1 VDMAITHVIRGD
13 DHVNNTPR
21 QILLYQAL
29 GATPPLFAHVPMI
42 LGADKTKLSK
52 RHGATAVVAYREM
65 GYLPEALINAL
76 ARLGWSHGDQEVFS
90 VAELIERFGLEAV
103 GKGAAVFDADRLAHL
118 NHHHLQQATP
128 ERLAGL
134 LPPFLAERG
143 ITQWDNEV
151 LLQALP
157 HLVARTPTLKELAD
171 WAEPYLIEEPVMDL
185 AARAK
190 FLNPAG
196 AAVME
201 RVAEMVAAKGV
212 DDPAALEQGFRELA
226 AELGAK
232 LGAVAQPTRVALT
245 GRTASP
251 GIFEVMGFLGRERV
265 LRRLAR
271 AAELARG

>member
-1 VDMAITHVIRGD
+1 MAITHVIRGD

-42 LGADKTKLSK
+42 LGGDKAKLSK

-76 ARLGWSHGDQEVFS
+76 ARLGWSHGDQEVFTL
-90 VAELIERFGLEAV
+90 AELVEHFGLEAV

-118 NHHHLQQATP
+118 NHHHLQQAAP

-134 LPPFLAERG
+134 LPPFLAARG
-143 ITQWDNEV
+143 ITAWDGEV
-151 LLQALP
+151 LRKAIP
-157 HLVARTPTLKELAD
+157 HLVARTPTLVELAD
-171 WAEPYLIEEPVMDL
+171 WAEPYLVDEPVMDP
-185 AARAK
+185 AARSK
-190 FLNPAG
+190 FLTPAG
-196 AAVME
+196 AEVLA
-201 RVAEMVAAKGV
+201 RVAEMIASLGV

-226 AELGAK
+226 ATLGAK

-265 LRRLAR
+265 LKRLAR
-271 AAELARG
+271 ARELAQG